1 MESGIDHHGDA
12 VEEFDYI
19 IVGAGSAGCT
29 LAARLSEDASVSV
42 LLLEA
47 GGRDKN
53 IWIHIPV
60 GYIKT
65 LDMPR
70 LNWRFWS
77 EPDPYT
83 YNRPISIPRG
93 RVLGGTSSI
102 NAMLYVRGERQDYD
116 GWVAL
121 GNRGWSWDEVLP
133 YFCKAENWEGTPA
146 PWRGRGGPLNT
157 RDLYEHGEVPDA
169 IIAAAAQC
177 GYPVNPDYNSG
188 DTEGF
193 GYFQVTQKDGR
204 RWSTS
209 RAYLRPA
216 MVRPNLKV
224 ETEAHATSVT
234 LAGKR
239 ATGVTFVQRG
249 RARAVKAR
257 REVILAA
264 GAVQSPQLLELS
276 GIGNPEILRAHG
288 IPVRHAL
295 PGVGENYQD
304 HFIVRM
310 SWRVTRPITVNEKV
324 HGLNLAK
331 EVVKYA
337 FKRRGVLTFAAGVV
351 CGYVRTRP
359 DVATPDIQYTIADAT
374 FKDPV
379 KRVLDPEP
387 GMTIGPSPLRPVS
400 RGSIHI
406 ASADPMA
413 APKICPNFLH
423 AESDRVTLVDGMK
436 IARQIAAAPALSSYI
451 SHEVGPGSS
460 AGSDDE
466 LLDFARRTGATIHH
480 PVGTAKMGG
489 DEMAVVDER
498 LRVRG
503 IAGLRVVDASIM
515 PTIVSG
521 NTNAPVIMI
530 AEKASDMIKQDAK
543 NNTGGSS
550 EISISR
556 EPLSRDSEFSS
567 PVR

>member
-1 MESGIDHHGDA
+1 METKSDHHDGA
-12 VEEFDYI
+12 IAEYDYV

-29 LAARLSEDASVSV
+29 LASRLTEDSSASV

-60 GYIKT
+60 GYMKT

-77 EPDPYT
+77 EPDAYT

-102 NAMLYVRGERQDYD
+102 NAMLYVRGEREDYD
-116 GWVAL
+116 GWVEQ
-121 GNRGWSWDEVLP
+121 GNQGWSWDEVLP
-133 YFCKAENWEGTPA
+133 YFCKAENWEGKSA
-146 PWRGRGGPLNT
+146 SWRGKGGPLNT
-157 RDLYEHGEVPDA
+157 RDLYEHGEVPAA

-188 DTEGF
+188 NTEGF

-209 RAYLRPA
+209 RAYLQPA
-216 MVRPNLKV
+216 LSRQNLTL
-224 ETEAHATSVT
+224 EMDAHVTSVQ
-234 LAGKR
+234 LEGKR
-239 ATGVTFVQRG
+239 ATGINFVQRG
-249 RARAVKAR
+249 RKRFVKAR
-257 REVILAA
+257 KEVILAA
-264 GAVQSPQLLELS
+264 GAVQSPQILELS
-276 GIGNPEILRAHG
+276 GIGNPDILRSNG
-288 IPVRHAL
+288 IAVRHAL

-310 SWRVTRPITVNEKV
+310 SWRVKQPITVNEKAR
-324 HGLNLAK
+324 GFSLAK

-337 FKRRGVLTFAAGVV
+337 FTKRGVLTFAAGVV

-359 DVATPDIQYTIADAT
+359 DVKTPDIQYTIADAT

-387 GMTIGPSPLRPVS
+387 GMTLGPSPLRPVS

-406 ASADPMA
+406 GSKDPFA
-413 APKICPNFLH
+413 APKIRPNFLH
-423 AESDRVTLVDGMK
+423 QVEDRVTLVGGMK
-436 IARQIAAAPALSSYI
+436 IARDIANAPALARYV
-451 SHEVGPGSS
+451 SHEVGPGVE
-460 AGSDDE
+460 ARSDDE
-466 LLDFARRTGATIHH
+466 LLDFARQTGATIHH
-480 PVGTAKMGG
+480 PVGTAKMGH
-489 DEMAVVDER
+489 DPMAVVDER
-498 LRVRG
+498 LCVHG
-503 IAGLRVVDASIM
+503 IQGLRVVDASIM

-530 AEKASDMIKQDAK
+530 AEKAADMIKQDA
-543 NNTGGSS
+543 NSS
-550 EISISR
+550 RHSDASVIRNLAAI
-556 EPLSRDSEFSS
+556 
-567 PVR
+567 